1 MTTTETQDIVE
12 RLRHSANVLGN
23 YDSEWTPDVATMRAA
38 AAEIE
43 RLRSLTKWRPIE
55 TAPRD
60 GTDVLVAGDGWVDAA
75 SFGPTKYHGY
85 GWLDAGDRAHWDSY
99 TARPLSGVT
108 HWLPLPPPPGD
119 THGQKTPQSP
129 EPLRKDS
136 GSAVDDPPW

>member
-43 RLRSLTKWRPIE
+43 RLRSLTEWRPIE

-60 GTDVLVAGDGWVDAA
+60 GTDILIFEGNAIIAAWWTSANPRLSGW
-75 SFGPTKYHGY
+75 
-85 GWLDAGDRAHWDSY
+85 DAGEFMCDH
-99 TARPLSGVT
+99 PT

-119 THGQKTPQSP
+119 TP
-129 EPLRKDS
+129 
-136 GSAVDDPPW
+136 